1 MTQPAA
7 LDLTQDS
14 SSPNLQSVPNLS
26 EQDSAQSQ
34 QPANPL
40 PTDPVATSV
49 KLTGR
54 LLNFTRLNIEGN
66 DIKVILTKIAQ
77 KLGRQRQ
84 SNLPVIVSC
93 QQPLNLAQLW
103 GGLWVLGLQP
113 IGLVTGAND
122 TQANELRIAIFPAD
136 GQRIDGKAAKNVAT
150 GSERKSDSTANTP
163 SSQHIAQSP
172 TQSLTSDSQ
181 VTERQNQTAN
191 DIVTN
196 NTASNETT
204 SNETASNETT
214 SNDTAAAPDKF
225 VASPHHQSQLEGD
238 LVHSQMLRSG
248 QSINHVGG
256 DVILTK
262 GINAGAEAITD
273 YSLHVYGKAEG
284 RLVAGATGDTNAKIF
299 CLRFNPSLVSVAG
312 TYCLKENIPTEYLDK
327 AVQVSYLDGQG
338 LVFEL
343 ME

>member
-14 SSPNLQSVPNLS
+14 SSQDLQSLPNLS
-26 EQDSAQSQ
+26 EQDSPQSQ
-34 QPANPL
+34 QLANPL
-40 PTDPVATSV
+40 PTDPVTTSV

-103 GGLWVLGLQP
+103 GGLWALGLQP
-113 IGLVTGAND
+113 IGSVTGAND
-122 TQANELRIAIFPAD
+122 TQANALRIAIFPAD
-136 GQRIDGKAAKNVAT
+136 GQRIDGKAPKNVAT

-163 SSQHIAQSP
+163 SSQNIAQSP
-172 TQSLTSDSQ
+172 TQSPASDSQ

-191 DIVTN
+191 DIAAN

-204 SNETASNETT
+204 INE
-214 SNDTAAAPDKF
+214 TAAAPEKF
-225 VASPHHQSQLEGD
+225 VASPHHQSQPEGD
-238 LVHSQMLRSG
+238 LVHTQMLRSG

-312 TYCLKENIPTEYLDK
+312 TYCLKENIPIEYLDK

>member
-14 SSPNLQSVPNLS
+14 SSQNLQSLPNLS
-26 EQDSAQSQ
+26 VQDSPQSQ

-136 GQRIDGKAAKNVAT
+136 GQRIDGKVPKNVAT
-150 GSERKSDSTANTP
+150 GSERKSDSTKSNP

-181 VTERQNQTAN
+181 ATERQNQTAS
-191 DIVTN
+191 DI
-196 NTASNETT
+196 A
-204 SNETASNETT
+204 
-214 SNDTAAAPDKF
+214 SNDTAAAPEKF

>member
-14 SSPNLQSVPNLS
+14 SSQNLQSLNVS
-26 EQDSAQSQ
+26 EQDAPQSQ

-93 QQPLNLAQLW
+93 HHPLNLAQLW
-103 GGLWVLGLQP
+103 GGLWALGLQP

-122 TQANELRIAIFPAD
+122 AQANELRIAIFPAD
-136 GQRIDGKAAKNVAT
+136 GQRIDGKAPKNVAT
-150 GSERKSDSTANTP
+150 GSERKSDSTKSNP
-163 SSQHIAQSP
+163 SSQHVTQLP
-172 TQSLTSDSQ
+172 TQSPASDSQ
-181 VTERQNQTAN
+181 ATKRQNQTAN
-191 DIVTN
+191 DIAAN

-204 SNETASNETT
+204 INE
-214 SNDTAAAPDKF
+214 TAAAPEKF
-225 VASPHHQSQLEGD
+225 VASPHHQSQPEGD
-238 LVHSQMLRSG
+238 LVHTQMLRSG

-312 TYCLKENIPTEYLDK
+312 TYCLKENIPIEYLDK

>member
-14 SSPNLQSVPNLS
+14 SSQNLQSLPNLS
-26 EQDSAQSQ
+26 VQDSPQSQ

-122 TQANELRIAIFPAD
+122 NQANELRIAIFPAD
-136 GQRIDGKAAKNVAT
+136 GQRIDGKAPKNVAT
-150 GSERKSDSTANTP
+150 GSERKSDSIATTP
-163 SSQHIAQSP
+163 SSQHVAQSP

-181 VTERQNQTAN
+181 ATERQNQTAS
-191 DIVTN
+191 DI
-196 NTASNETT
+196 A
-204 SNETASNETT
+204 
-214 SNDTAAAPDKF
+214 SNDTTAAPDKF

-256 DVILTK
+256 NVILTK

>member
-14 SSPNLQSVPNLS
+14 SSQNLHNLS
-26 EQDSAQSQ
+26 EQDSPQSQ

-40 PTDPVATSV
+40 STDPVATSV

-103 GGLWVLGLQP
+103 GGLWALGLQP

-136 GQRIDGKAAKNVAT
+136 GQRIDGKAPKNVAT
-150 GSERKSDSTANTP
+150 GSEQKSNSTANTP
-163 SSQHIAQSP
+163 SSQHVAQSP

-181 VTERQNQTAN
+181 ATQRQNQTAS
-191 DIVTN
+191 DMVTN
-196 NTASNETT
+196 NTA
-204 SNETASNETT
+204 
-214 SNDTAAAPDKF
+214 AAPEKF

>member
-14 SSPNLQSVPNLS
+14 SSQNLQSVPNIS
-26 EQDSAQSQ
+26 EQGSPQSQ

-40 PTDPVATSV
+40 STDPVATSV

-136 GQRIDGKAAKNVAT
+136 GQRIDGKAPKNVAT
-150 GSERKSDSTANTP
+150 GSERKSDSTANTS
-163 SSQHIAQSP
+163 SSQHVAQSP
-172 TQSLTSDSQ
+172 IQSPASDSQ
-181 VTERQNQTAN
+181 ATERQNQTAN
-191 DIVTN
+191 G
-196 NTASNETT
+196 
-204 SNETASNETT
+204 
-214 SNDTAAAPDKF
+214 TAAAPDKF
-225 VASPHHQSQLEGD
+225 VASSHHQSQLEGD
-238 LVHSQMLRSG
+238 LVHTQMLRSG

>member
-14 SSPNLQSVPNLS
+14 SSQNLQSVPNLS

-181 VTERQNQTAN
+181 ATKRPTHAATLHQTAN

-196 NTASNETT
+196 NTASNTT
-204 SNETASNETT
+204 TR
-214 SNDTAAAPDKF
+214 NDTAAAPEKF

-238 LVHSQMLRSG
+238 LVHSQILRSG

>member
-14 SSPNLQSVPNLS
+14 SSQNLQSLNVS
-26 EQDSAQSQ
+26 EQDAPQSQ

-122 TQANELRIAIFPAD
+122 AQANELRIAIFPAD
-136 GQRIDGKAAKNVAT
+136 GQRIDGKSPKNVAT
-150 GSERKSDSTANTP
+150 GSERKPDSTATTP
-163 SSQHIAQSP
+163 SSQHVAQPP
-172 TQSLTSDSQ
+172 TQSPTSDSQ

-191 DIVTN
+191 DIAAN

-204 SNETASNETT
+204 INE
-214 SNDTAAAPDKF
+214 TAAAPEKF
-225 VASPHHQSQLEGD
+225 VASPHHQSQPEGD
-238 LVHSQMLRSG
+238 LVHTQMLRSG

>member
-14 SSPNLQSVPNLS
+14 SSQNLQSVSNVS
-26 EQDSAQSQ
+26 EQDSPQSQ
-34 QPANPL
+34 QLANPL
-40 PTDPVATSV
+40 PTDPVTTSV

-103 GGLWVLGLQP
+103 GGLWALGLQP
-113 IGLVTGAND
+113 IGSVTGAND
-122 TQANELRIAIFPAD
+122 TQANALRIAIFPAD
-136 GQRIDGKAAKNVAT
+136 GQRIDGKAPKNVST
-150 GSERKSDSTANTP
+150 GSEQKSNSTANTP
-163 SSQHIAQSP
+163 SSQNIAQSP
-172 TQSLTSDSQ
+172 TQSPASDSQ
-181 VTERQNQTAN
+181 VTKRQNQTAN
-191 DIVTN
+191 DMVTN
-196 NTASNETT
+196 NTASND
-204 SNETASNETT
+204 TT
-214 SNDTAAAPDKF
+214 SNDTAAAPEKF
-225 VASPHHQSQLEGD
+225 VASPHHQSQPEGD
-238 LVHSQMLRSG
+238 LVHTQMLRSG

-312 TYCLKENIPTEYLDK
+312 TYCLKENIPIEYLDK

>member
-14 SSPNLQSVPNLS
+14 SSQNLQSVSNLS
-26 EQDSAQSQ
+26 EQDSPQSQ

-40 PTDPVATSV
+40 PTDPVDTSV

-136 GQRIDGKAAKNVAT
+136 GQRIDGKAPKNVAT
-150 GSERKSDSTANTP
+150 GSERKSDSIATTP
-163 SSQHIAQSP
+163 SSQHVAQSP

-181 VTERQNQTAN
+181 ATERQNQTAS
-191 DIVTN
+191 DIVSNKTASN
-196 NTASNETT
+196 NTASH
-204 SNETASNETT
+204 ATT

>member
-14 SSPNLQSVPNLS
+14 SSQNLQSLPNLS
-26 EQDSAQSQ
+26 VQDSPQSQ

-136 GQRIDGKAAKNVAT
+136 GQRIDGKAPKNVAT
-150 GSERKSDSTANTP
+150 GSERKSDSTKSNP

-181 VTERQNQTAN
+181 ATERQNQTAS
-191 DIVTN
+191 DI
-196 NTASNETT
+196 A
-204 SNETASNETT
+204 
-214 SNDTAAAPDKF
+214 SNDTTAAPDKF

>member
-14 SSPNLQSVPNLS
+14 SSQKLQNLPNLS
-26 EQDSAQSQ
+26 AQGSPQSQ
-34 QPANPL
+34 QPAKLL

-93 QQPLNLAQLW
+93 HHPLNLAQLW
-103 GGLWVLGLQP
+103 GGLWALGLQP

-122 TQANELRIAIFPAD
+122 AQANELRIAIFPAD
-136 GQRIDGKAAKNVAT
+136 GQRIDGKSPKNVAT
-150 GSERKSDSTANTP
+150 GRERKSNSTANTP
-163 SSQHIAQSP
+163 SSQHVAQSP
-172 TQSLTSDSQ
+172 TQSPASDSQ
-181 VTERQNQTAN
+181 ATKRQNQTAS
-191 DIVTN
+191 DIAAN

-204 SNETASNETT
+204 INE
-214 SNDTAAAPDKF
+214 TAAAPEKF
-225 VASPHHQSQLEGD
+225 VALPHHQSQPEGD
-238 LVHSQMLRSG
+238 LVHTQMLRSG

-312 TYCLKENIPTEYLDK
+312 TYCLKENIPIEYLDK

>member
-14 SSPNLQSVPNLS
+14 SSQNLQSLPNLS
-26 EQDSAQSQ
+26 EQGSPQSQ

-40 PTDPVATSV
+40 PTDPIATSV

-122 TQANELRIAIFPAD
+122 LQANALRIAIFPAD
-136 GQRIDGKAAKNVAT
+136 GQRIDGKAPKNVAT
-150 GSERKSDSTANTP
+150 GSERKSDSIANTP
-163 SSQHIAQSP
+163 SSQHVAQSP

-181 VTERQNQTAN
+181 ATKRQNQTAS

-196 NTASNETT
+196 NTA
-204 SNETASNETT
+204 
-214 SNDTAAAPDKF
+214 AAPEKF

-238 LVHSQMLRSG
+238 LVHSQILRSG

>member
-14 SSPNLQSVPNLS
+14 SSQNLQSVSNLS
-26 EQDSAQSQ
+26 EQDSPQSQ

-122 TQANELRIAIFPAD
+122 NQANELRIAIFPAD
-136 GQRIDGKAAKNVAT
+136 GQRIDGKAPKNVAT
-150 GSERKSDSTANTP
+150 GSERKSDSTKSNP
-163 SSQHIAQSP
+163 SSQHVAQSP

-181 VTERQNQTAN
+181 ATQRQNQTAS
-191 DIVTN
+191 DMVTN
-196 NTASNETT
+196 NTASH
-204 SNETASNETT
+204 ETT
-214 SNDTAAAPDKF
+214 SNDTAAAPEKF

>member
-14 SSPNLQSVPNLS
+14 SSQDLQSLPNLS

-34 QPANPL
+34 QLANPL
-40 PTDPVATSV
+40 PTDPVTTSV

-136 GQRIDGKAAKNVAT
+136 GQRIDGKAPKNVAT
-150 GSERKSDSTANTP
+150 GRERKSDSTKSNP
-163 SSQHIAQSP
+163 SSQHVAQSP
-172 TQSLTSDSQ
+172 NQSPTSDSQ
-181 VTERQNQTAN
+181 ATKRQNQTAN

-196 NTASNETT
+196 NSLTD
-204 SNETASNETT
+204 
-214 SNDTAAAPDKF
+214 DTAAAPEKF
-225 VASPHHQSQLEGD
+225 VASQHHQSQPEGD
-238 LVHSQMLRSG
+238 LVHTQMLRSG

-312 TYCLKENIPTEYLDK
+312 TYCLKENIPIEYLDK

>member
-14 SSPNLQSVPNLS
+14 SLQNLQSLNVS
-26 EQDSAQSQ
+26 EQDAPHSQ

-103 GGLWVLGLQP
+103 GGLWALGLQP

-122 TQANELRIAIFPAD
+122 AQANELRIAIFPAD
-136 GQRIDGKAAKNVAT
+136 GQRIDGKSPKNVAT
-150 GSERKSDSTANTP
+150 GSERKSDSTANTS
-163 SSQHIAQSP
+163 SSQHVAQSP
-172 TQSLTSDSQ
+172 IQSPASDSQ
-181 VTERQNQTAN
+181 ATERQNQTAN
-191 DIVTN
+191 DIAAN

-204 SNETASNETT
+204 INE
-214 SNDTAAAPDKF
+214 TAAAPEKF
-225 VASPHHQSQLEGD
+225 VASPHHQSQPEGD
-238 LVHSQMLRSG
+238 LVHTQMLRSG

-312 TYCLKENIPTEYLDK
+312 TYCLKENIPIEYLDK

>member
-14 SSPNLQSVPNLS
+14 SSQNLQNLNVS
-26 EQDSAQSQ
+26 EQDSPQSQ

-122 TQANELRIAIFPAD
+122 TQANALRIAIFPAD
-136 GQRIDGKAAKNVAT
+136 GQRIDGKVPKNVAT
-150 GSERKSDSTANTP
+150 GSERKSDNTANTP

-196 NTASNETT
+196 NTASND
-204 SNETASNETT
+204 TT
-214 SNDTAAAPDKF
+214 SNDTAAAPEKF

-238 LVHSQMLRSG
+238 LVHTQMLRSG

-343 ME
+343 MA

>member
-14 SSPNLQSVPNLS
+14 SSQNLQNLPNLS
-26 EQDSAQSQ
+26 EQGSPQSQ

-122 TQANELRIAIFPAD
+122 AQANELRIAIFPAD

-163 SSQHIAQSP
+163 SSQHVAQSP
-172 TQSLTSDSQ
+172 TQSPASDSQ

-191 DIVTN
+191 DIAAN

-204 SNETASNETT
+204 INE
-214 SNDTAAAPDKF
+214 TAAAPEKF
-225 VASPHHQSQLEGD
+225 VASPHHQSQPEGD
-238 LVHSQMLRSG
+238 LVHTQMLRSG

-312 TYCLKENIPTEYLDK
+312 TYCLKENIPIEYLDK

>member
-26 EQDSAQSQ
+26 EQDSPQSQ

-150 GSERKSDSTANTP
+150 GSERKSDSTKSNP
-163 SSQHIAQSP
+163 SSQHVAQSP

-181 VTERQNQTAN
+181 AIKRPTHAATLHQTAN
-191 DIVTN
+191 DMVTN
-196 NTASNETT
+196 N
-204 SNETASNETT
+204 TASNETT
-214 SNDTAAAPDKF
+214 SNDTAAAPEKF

>member
-7 LDLTQDS
+7 LDLTQAS
-14 SSPNLQSVPNLS
+14 SSQNLPNIS
-26 EQDSAQSQ
+26 EQDSPQSQ

-181 VTERQNQTAN
+181 VTERQNQTAS

-196 NTASNETT
+196 NTASHETASNETT
-204 SNETASNETT
+204 SNETTRN
-214 SNDTAAAPDKF
+214 NTAAAPDKF
-225 VASPHHQSQLEGD
+225 VASSHHQSQLEGD

-256 DVILTK
+256 NVILTK

>member
-14 SSPNLQSVPNLS
+14 SSQDLQSLPNLS
-26 EQDSAQSQ
+26 EQDSPQSQ
-34 QPANPL
+34 QPAKLL

-93 QQPLNLAQLW
+93 HHPLNLAQLW
-103 GGLWVLGLQP
+103 GGLWALGLQP

-122 TQANELRIAIFPAD
+122 AQANELRIAIFPAD
-136 GQRIDGKAAKNVAT
+136 GQRIDGKAPKNVAT
-150 GSERKSDSTANTP
+150 GRERKSDSTKSNP
-163 SSQHIAQSP
+163 SSQHVAQPP
-172 TQSLTSDSQ
+172 TQSPASDSQ
-181 VTERQNQTAN
+181 ATKRQNQTAS
-191 DIVTN
+191 DIAAN

-204 SNETASNETT
+204 INE
-214 SNDTAAAPDKF
+214 TAAAPEKF

-238 LVHSQMLRSG
+238 LVHSQILRSG

>member
-14 SSPNLQSVPNLS
+14 SSQNLQSLPNLS
-26 EQDSAQSQ
+26 VQDSPQSQ

-136 GQRIDGKAAKNVAT
+136 GQRIDGKVPKNVAT
-150 GSERKSDSTANTP
+150 GSERKSDSTKSNP

-181 VTERQNQTAN
+181 ATERQNQTAS
-191 DIVTN
+191 DI
-196 NTASNETT
+196 A
-204 SNETASNETT
+204 
-214 SNDTAAAPDKF
+214 SNDTTAAPDKF
-225 VASPHHQSQLEGD
+225 VASSHHQSQLEGD
-238 LVHSQMLRSG
+238 LVHTQMLRSG

>member
-14 SSPNLQSVPNLS
+14 SSQNLESLPNIS
-26 EQDSAQSQ
+26 EQDSPQSQ

-122 TQANELRIAIFPAD
+122 AQANELRIAIFPAD
-136 GQRIDGKAAKNVAT
+136 GQRIDGKAPKNVAT
-150 GSERKSDSTANTP
+150 GSEQKSNSTANTP
-163 SSQHIAQSP
+163 SSQHVARSL

-181 VTERQNQTAN
+181 ATKRPTHAATLHQTAN

-196 NTASNETT
+196 NTASH
-204 SNETASNETT
+204 ETT
-214 SNDTAAAPDKF
+214 SNDTAAAPEKF

>member
-14 SSPNLQSVPNLS
+14 SSQNLQSVPNLS
-26 EQDSAQSQ
+26 EQGSPQSQ

-103 GGLWVLGLQP
+103 GGLWALGLQP
-113 IGLVTGAND
+113 IGSVTGAND
-122 TQANELRIAIFPAD
+122 TQANALRIAIFPAD
-136 GQRIDGKAAKNVAT
+136 GQRIDGKVPKNVAT
-150 GSERKSDSTANTP
+150 GSERKSDSTKSNQ

-181 VTERQNQTAN
+181 ATERQNQTAS

-196 NTASNETT
+196 NTASNNTT
-204 SNETASNETT
+204 SH
-214 SNDTAAAPDKF
+214 DTAAAPDKF

-238 LVHSQMLRSG
+238 LVHTQMLRSG

-256 DVILTK
+256 NVILTK

>member
-14 SSPNLQSVPNLS
+14 SSQNLQSVSNLS
-26 EQDSAQSQ
+26 EQDSPQSQ
-34 QPANPL
+34 QPAKLL

-122 TQANELRIAIFPAD
+122 AQANELRIAIFPAD
-136 GQRIDGKAAKNVAT
+136 GQRIDGKAPKNVAT
-150 GSERKSDSTANTP
+150 GRERKSDSTKSNP
-163 SSQHIAQSP
+163 SSQHVAQPP
-172 TQSLTSDSQ
+172 TQSPASDSQ

-191 DIVTN
+191 DIAAN

-204 SNETASNETT
+204 INE
-214 SNDTAAAPDKF
+214 TAAAPEKF
-225 VASPHHQSQLEGD
+225 VASPHHQSQPEGD
-238 LVHSQMLRSG
+238 LVHTQMLRSG

>member
-14 SSPNLQSVPNLS
+14 SSQNLQSVPNLS
-26 EQDSAQSQ
+26 EQDSPQSQ

-136 GQRIDGKAAKNVAT
+136 GQRIDGKVPKNVAT
-150 GSERKSDSTANTP
+150 GSERKSDSTKSNP
-163 SSQHIAQSP
+163 SSQHVAQSP

-181 VTERQNQTAN
+181 ATKRQNQTAS

-196 NTASNETT
+196 NTASNNTT
-204 SNETASNETT
+204 SH
-214 SNDTAAAPDKF
+214 DTAVVPEKF

-238 LVHSQMLRSG
+238 LVHSQILRSG

-284 RLVAGATGDTNAKIF
+284 RLVAGATGDTKAKIF

>member
-14 SSPNLQSVPNLS
+14 SSQNLQSLPNLS
-26 EQDSAQSQ
+26 VQDSPQSQ

-136 GQRIDGKAAKNVAT
+136 GQRIDGKVPKNVAT
-150 GSERKSDSTANTP
+150 GSERKSDSTKSNP

-181 VTERQNQTAN
+181 ATERQNQTAS
-191 DIVTN
+191 DI
-196 NTASNETT
+196 A
-204 SNETASNETT
+204 
-214 SNDTAAAPDKF
+214 SNDTTAAPDKF

-238 LVHSQMLRSG
+238 LVHRQMLRSG

-256 DVILTK
+256 NVILTK

>member
-14 SSPNLQSVPNLS
+14 SSQNLQSVSNLS
-26 EQDSAQSQ
+26 EQDSPQSQ
-34 QPANPL
+34 QLAKLL

-54 LLNFTRLNIEGN
+54 LLNFTRLHIEGN

-122 TQANELRIAIFPAD
+122 AQANELRIAIFPTD
-136 GQRIDGKAAKNVAT
+136 GQRIDGKAPKNLAT
-150 GSERKSDSTANTP
+150 GSEQKSNSTANTP
-163 SSQHIAQSP
+163 SSQHVAQSP
-172 TQSLTSDSQ
+172 NQSPASDSQ
-181 VTERQNQTAN
+181 VTERQSQTAS

-196 NTASNETT
+196 K
-204 SNETASNETT
+204 TASNETT
-214 SNDTAAAPDKF
+214 SNDTGAAPEKF

-238 LVHSQMLRSG
+238 LVHTQMLRSG

-312 TYCLKENIPTEYLDK
+312 TYCLKENIPIEYLDK

>member
-14 SSPNLQSVPNLS
+14 SSQNLQSLPSIS
-26 EQDSAQSQ
+26 EQDSPQSQ

-40 PTDPVATSV
+40 PTDPVDTSV

-122 TQANELRIAIFPAD
+122 NQANELRIAIFPAD
-136 GQRIDGKAAKNVAT
+136 GQRIDGKAPKNVAT
-150 GSERKSDSTANTP
+150 GSERKSDSTKSNP

-181 VTERQNQTAN
+181 ATERQNQTAS
-191 DIVTN
+191 DI
-196 NTASNETT
+196 A
-204 SNETASNETT
+204 
-214 SNDTAAAPDKF
+214 SNDTTAAPDKF

>member
-14 SSPNLQSVPNLS
+14 SSQDLQSLPNLS
-26 EQDSAQSQ
+26 EQDSPQSQ
-34 QPANPL
+34 QPAKLL

-122 TQANELRIAIFPAD
+122 AQANELRIAIFPAD
-136 GQRIDGKAAKNVAT
+136 GQRIDGKAPKNVAT
-150 GSERKSDSTANTP
+150 GSERKSDSTKSNP
-163 SSQHIAQSP
+163 SSQHVAQPP
-172 TQSLTSDSQ
+172 TQSPASDSQ

-191 DIVTN
+191 DIAAN

-204 SNETASNETT
+204 INE
-214 SNDTAAAPDKF
+214 TAAAPEKF
-225 VASPHHQSQLEGD
+225 VALPHHQSQPEGD
-238 LVHSQMLRSG
+238 LVHTQMLRSG

-312 TYCLKENIPTEYLDK
+312 TYCLKENIPIEYLDK

>member
-14 SSPNLQSVPNLS
+14 SSQNLQSLPNLS
-26 EQDSAQSQ
+26 VQDSPQSQ

-136 GQRIDGKAAKNVAT
+136 GQRIDGKAPKNVAT
-150 GSERKSDSTANTP
+150 GSEQKSNSTANTP
-163 SSQHIAQSP
+163 SSQHVAQSP

-181 VTERQNQTAN
+181 VTERQNQTAS
-191 DIVTN
+191 DI
-196 NTASNETT
+196 A
-204 SNETASNETT
+204 
-214 SNDTAAAPDKF
+214 SNDTTAAPDKF

-238 LVHSQMLRSG
+238 LVHTQMLRSG

>member
-14 SSPNLQSVPNLS
+14 SSQNLQSLPNLS
-26 EQDSAQSQ
+26 VQDSPQSQ

-122 TQANELRIAIFPAD
+122 NQANELRIAIFPAD
-136 GQRIDGKAAKNVAT
+136 GQRIDGKVPKNVAT
-150 GSERKSDSTANTP
+150 GSERKSDSTKSNP

-172 TQSLTSDSQ
+172 TQSPASDSQ

-191 DIVTN
+191 DMVTN
-196 NTASNETT
+196 NTASHEI
-204 SNETASNETT
+204 T
-214 SNDTAAAPDKF
+214 SNDTAAAPEKF

>member
-7 LDLTQDS
+7 LDLTRDS
-14 SSPNLQSVPNLS
+14 SSQNLQSLNVS
-26 EQDSAQSQ
+26 EQDAPQSQ

-93 QQPLNLAQLW
+93 HHPLNLAQLW
-103 GGLWVLGLQP
+103 GGLWALGLQP

-122 TQANELRIAIFPAD
+122 AQANELRIAIFPAD
-136 GQRIDGKAAKNVAT
+136 GQRIDGKAPKNVAT
-150 GSERKSDSTANTP
+150 GRERKSDSTKSNP
-163 SSQHIAQSP
+163 SSQHVAQPP
-172 TQSLTSDSQ
+172 TQSPTSDSQ
-181 VTERQNQTAN
+181 ATKRQNQTAN
-191 DIVTN
+191 DIAAN

-204 SNETASNETT
+204 INE
-214 SNDTAAAPDKF
+214 TAAAPEKF
-225 VASPHHQSQLEGD
+225 VASPHHQSQPEGD
-238 LVHSQMLRSG
+238 LVHTQMLRSG

>member
-14 SSPNLQSVPNLS
+14 SSQNLQSLPNLS
-26 EQDSAQSQ
+26 VQDSPQSQ

-136 GQRIDGKAAKNVAT
+136 GQRIDGKAPKNVAT
-150 GSERKSDSTANTP
+150 GSERKSDSTKSNP

-181 VTERQNQTAN
+181 VTERQNQTAS
-191 DIVTN
+191 DI
-196 NTASNETT
+196 A
-204 SNETASNETT
+204 
-214 SNDTAAAPDKF
+214 SNDTTAAPDKF

>member
-14 SSPNLQSVPNLS
+14 SSQNLQSLPNLS
-26 EQDSAQSQ
+26 VQDSPQSQ

-136 GQRIDGKAAKNVAT
+136 GQRIDSKEKKNIST
-150 GSERKSDSTANTP
+150 SSEQKSNSTANTP
-163 SSQHIAQSP
+163 SSQHVAQSP
-172 TQSLTSDSQ
+172 SQSLTSDSQ

-191 DIVTN
+191 DMVTN
-196 NTASNETT
+196 NTASH
-204 SNETASNETT
+204 ETT
-214 SNDTAAAPDKF
+214 SNDTAAAPEKF

>member
-14 SSPNLQSVPNLS
+14 SSQNLQNPNIS
-26 EQDSAQSQ
+26 EQDSPQSQ

-136 GQRIDGKAAKNVAT
+136 GQRIDGKAPKNVAT
-150 GSERKSDSTANTP
+150 GSERKSDSTATAP
-163 SSQHIAQSP
+163 SSQHVAQSP
-172 TQSLTSDSQ
+172 NQSSTSDSQ
-181 VTERQNQTAN
+181 ATERQSQTAN
-191 DIVTN
+191 DTV
-196 NTASNETT
+196 
-204 SNETASNETT
+204 
-214 SNDTAAAPDKF
+214 AAPDKF
-225 VASPHHQSQLEGD
+225 VASPHQQSQLEGD
-238 LVHSQMLRSG
+238 LVHSQILRSG

-256 DVILTK
+256 NVILTK

-327 AVQVSYLDGQG
+327 AVQVRYLDGQG

-343 ME
+343 MA

>member
-14 SSPNLQSVPNLS
+14 SSQNLQSLPNLS
-26 EQDSAQSQ
+26 VQDSPQSQ

-136 GQRIDGKAAKNVAT
+136 GQRIDGKVPKNVAT
-150 GSERKSDSTANTP
+150 GSERKSDSTKSNP

-172 TQSLTSDSQ
+172 TQSPASDSQ
-181 VTERQNQTAN
+181 VTERQNQTAS

-196 NTASNETT
+196 NTASN
-204 SNETASNETT
+204 NIA
-214 SNDTAAAPDKF
+214 SNDTTAAPDKF

>member
-14 SSPNLQSVPNLS
+14 SSQKLQNLPNLS
-26 EQDSAQSQ
+26 AQGSPQSQ

-40 PTDPVATSV
+40 STDPVATSV

-136 GQRIDGKAAKNVAT
+136 GQRIDGKAPKNVAT
-150 GSERKSDSTANTP
+150 SSERKSDSTANTS
-163 SSQHIAQSP
+163 SSQHVAQSP
-172 TQSLTSDSQ
+172 IQSPASDSQ
-181 VTERQNQTAN
+181 ATERQNQTAN
-191 DIVTN
+191 G
-196 NTASNETT
+196 
-204 SNETASNETT
+204 
-214 SNDTAAAPDKF
+214 TAAAPDKF
-225 VASPHHQSQLEGD
+225 VASSHHQSQLEGD
-238 LVHSQMLRSG
+238 LVHTQMLRSG

>member
-14 SSPNLQSVPNLS
+14 SSQNLQSLPNLS
-26 EQDSAQSQ
+26 EQDSPQSQ

-136 GQRIDGKAAKNVAT
+136 GQRIDGKAPKNVAT

-172 TQSLTSDSQ
+172 TQSPASDSQ
-181 VTERQNQTAN
+181 ATQRQNQTAN
-191 DIVTN
+191 DMVTN
-196 NTASNETT
+196 NTASND
-204 SNETASNETT
+204 TT
-214 SNDTAAAPDKF
+214 SNDTAAVPDKF

-238 LVHSQMLRSG
+238 LVHTQMLRSG

-312 TYCLKENIPTEYLDK
+312 TYCLKENIPIEYLDK

>member
-1 MTQPAA
+1 M
-7 LDLTQDS
+7 
-14 SSPNLQSVPNLS
+14 
-26 EQDSAQSQ
+26 
-34 QPANPL
+34 
-40 PTDPVATSV
+40 
-49 KLTGR
+49 
-54 LLNFTRLNIEGN
+54 
-66 DIKVILTKIAQ
+66 
-77 KLGRQRQ
+77 
-84 SNLPVIVSC
+84 
-93 QQPLNLAQLW
+93 
-103 GGLWVLGLQP
+103 
-113 IGLVTGAND
+113 
-122 TQANELRIAIFPAD
+122 
-136 GQRIDGKAAKNVAT
+136 AT
-150 GSERKSDSTANTP
+150 GSEQKSNSTANTP
-163 SSQHIAQSP
+163 SSQHVAQSP
-172 TQSLTSDSQ
+172 NQSPASDSQ
-181 VTERQNQTAN
+181 ATQRQSQTAS

-196 NTASNETT
+196 K
-204 SNETASNETT
+204 TASNETT
-214 SNDTAAAPDKF
+214 SNDTGAAPEKF

-284 RLVAGATGDTNAKIF
+284 RLVAGATGDTKAKIF